1 MYRFALCVF
10 PFLIPSSAPGRASE
24 PPDIRSSELTCVAA
38 LPSITYEVGR
48 QFLDV
53 ELVNNCSKD
62 ITAFDL
68 RITGAPGANNAF
80 GSERSYDY
88 LHTLRMK
95 LPPPSRRFDVNDI
108 FRAHSRINLRIG
120 DLEWGTAAPAEAYL
134 TSAIFSD
141 FTTAGDPKQ
150 IEKHMTYR
158 RADLGSLRR
167 IAKALEGVSDLETAR
182 RLFRPGSCAQAADL
196 GQTVKADDP
205 LYERLCENVVVFAKI
220 CTPETFR
227 KFITEYKEHLGKGVV
242 IYSDHTERV
251 RSGDATPKENP
262 GEPQR

>member
-1 MYRFALCVF
+1 MYRFALWVL
-10 PFLIPSSAPGRASE
+10 PLLVPSSGVPQERE
-24 PPDIRSSELTCVAA
+24 LPDIRSSELTCVAV
-38 LPSITYEVGR
+38 LPSITYEVGH
-48 QFLDV
+48 QFLDL

-62 ITAFDL
+62 ITAYDL
-68 RITGAPGANNAF
+68 RITGAPGTNA
-80 GSERSYDY
+80 GLSREIGHDY
-88 LHTLRMK
+88 LYTLRMK
-95 LPPPSRRFDVNDI
+95 LPPSSKRFEVYDI
-108 FRAHSRINLRIG
+108 FRANSRINLRAG
-120 DLEWGTAAPAEAYL
+120 ELEWGSAAPAEAYL

-150 IEKHMTYR
+150 IEKHMIYR
-158 RADLGSLRR
+158 RADLRSLRR

-182 RLFRPGSCAQAADL
+182 RLFRPGSCAQAADP

-205 LYERLCENVVVFAKI
+205 LYERLCENVVGFAKI
-220 CTPETFR
+220 CTPESFR
-227 KFITEYKEHLGKGVV
+227 KFIIEYKEHIDKGVV